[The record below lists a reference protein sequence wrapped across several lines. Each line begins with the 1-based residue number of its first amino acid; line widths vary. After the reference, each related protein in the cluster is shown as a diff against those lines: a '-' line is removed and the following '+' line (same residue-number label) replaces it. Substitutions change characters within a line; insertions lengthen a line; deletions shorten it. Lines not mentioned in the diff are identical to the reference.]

1 MGSVACEAKFGEGA
15 RRPGE
20 HNKNMSGGT
29 GPGQCARMLSH
40 LGMTPV
46 RRHHNCVSCTHG
58 THREDLKA
66 GGTTRGKKGRGTDP
80 RKLSLAI
87 VYPCSGTGR
96 RKVGKARTPGTGGAS
111 GVALPSQQGA
121 RGPGGGGGAPLPLP
135 WGPRVRGGQRVLLG
149 TEKPAARRVSS
160 ACAAYAVTGSGG

>member
-1 MGSVACEAKFGEGA
+1 MACEAKFGEGA

-80 RKLSLAI
+80 RKLSLVI

-111 GVALPSQQGA
+111 GVALPSQK
-121 RGPGGGGGAPLPLP
+121 GPGGPGERGGGGALHSPFRGDPECGAASASCWEQRSRPLAAFP
-135 WGPRVRGGQRVLLG
+135 PRVPPTL
-149 TEKPAARRVSS
+149 
-160 ACAAYAVTGSGG
+160 